1 MVAVVLD
8 IVSRMC
14 MQFNVIVGAETL
26 RDYVIPSLEKTSSDE
41 IIWLLRN
48 AGITIAAAASALVH
62 YRLNMNLIAEAAR
75 IGKAGNNFYL
85 IQCCVNFIIVSWFS
99 CLLSPVCLRL
109 MVDSFC
115 FLINVILESTVIVNK
130 IYLEMLLD
138 VHIVNLIEVGFE
150 CHLSVCISVLMWV
163 SLEPE

>member
-14 MQFNVIVGAETL
+14 TQFNLTVGAETL
-26 RDYVIPSLEKTSSDE
+26 RDYVIPSFEKTSSDE
-41 IIWLLRN
+41 IIWHLRT

-75 IGKAGNNFYL
+75 IGKAGNNFYP
-85 IQCCVNFIIVSWFS
+85 IQCSVKFIILSGFC
-99 CLLSPVCLRL
+99 CLLSPVYPRP

-115 FLINVILESTVIVNK
+115 FLLNVIWESTVIVK
-130 IYLEMLLD
+130 EIYLEMLMDL
-138 VHIVNLIEVGFE
+138 HIMNPAEVGFG
-150 CHLSVCISVLMWV
+150 LPSVCLHICIDV
-163 SLEPE
+163 SLTGT